1 MDFFTSTPS
10 WDFLIAAALCI
21 VAVYGF
27 IVGESKTIKALLV
40 IYPAFFVAD
49 VFSIFIPSL
58 FPDLSIALIK
68 DNAIAGTVTLSQQLS
83 SLHIV
88 VGIKLIIFLLV
99 WVTLIRISFFEIE
112 AKENGSSIGNLFL
125 FGIISL
131 SFSLLFVNVILL
143 LISGWSVLGFDPSQ
157 HILDAMMTNSFL
169 SIQFVK
175 YHGIFF
181 ALPAIVLLFSVLLYA
196 EVQEDG
202 EDE

>member
-1 MDFFTSTPS
+1 MDFFTITPT
-10 WDFLIAAALCI
+10 WDFLIAASLLI
-21 VAVYGF
+21 VALYGF
-27 IVGESKTIKALLV
+27 IVGESKTIKALLS

-68 DNAIAGTVTLSQQLS
+68 DNVVAGTVTLSQQLS

-88 VGIKLIIFLLV
+88 VGIKLIIFLFV
-99 WVTLIRISFFEIE
+99 WITLIRISFFEVE
-112 AKENGSSIGNLFL
+112 AKENGSNVGNIFL

-143 LISGWSVLGFDPSQ
+143 LLSGWSVIGFDPAR
-157 HILDAMMTNSFL
+157 HVLDAMMSDSFL

-175 YHGIFF
+175 YYGIFF
-181 ALPAIVLLFSVLLYA
+181 ALPALVLMFSVLLYA
-196 EVQEDG
+196 EVK
-202 EDE
+202 DEEEEE